1 MRDDDFVNIDN
12 SFNEDDTPELIQMDK
27 ERKIE
32 LRLEL
37 DFENR
42 DNENQ

>member
-1 MRDDDFVNIDN
+1 MREDYFVNTDN

>member
-1 MRDDDFVNIDN
+1 MREDDFVNIDN

-42 DNENQ
+42 DNEIQ

>member
-1 MRDDDFVNIDN
+1 MREDDFVNIDN

-42 DNENQ
+42 DN

>member
-1 MRDDDFVNIDN
+1 MREDDFVNIDN